1 MCFSDFYIERII
13 NCTFL
18 YTYLQDNC
26 DADIDVDVV
35 VKSNEI
41 QQDKNDVAELFKTC
55 RDGSVEQAQL
65 LFAPT
70 Q

>member
-1 MCFSDFYIERII
+1 MLCF
-13 NCTFL
+13 CTQYDIYLIQIFFL
-18 YTYLQDNC
+18 ILVGQLLHN
-26 DADIDVDVV
+26 VDVV

-41 QQDKNDVAELFKTC
+41 QQDKNGVAELFKTC